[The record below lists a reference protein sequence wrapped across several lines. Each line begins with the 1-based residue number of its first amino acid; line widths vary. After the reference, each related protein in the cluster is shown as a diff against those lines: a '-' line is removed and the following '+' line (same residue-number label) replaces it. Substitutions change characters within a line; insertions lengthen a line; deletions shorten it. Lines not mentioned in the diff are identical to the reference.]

1 MKLEDLRRDYN
12 QGDLNEEDL
21 AADPIAQFKRWF
33 ADAEGAGLLEPN
45 AMVLATVDA
54 EGQPFTRTVLLKNLD
69 ERGFVFYTN
78 FESRKGQHI
87 AANARVSLLFMW
99 LPLERQVSI
108 NGEAVR
114 ISAVESFKYFASR
127 PLGSRLGAWTSPQ
140 SQVISSRS
148 LLEAKLAEIRQ
159 KFASGEVP
167 LPSFWG
173 GFRVIPKTAEFW
185 QGRPSRLHD
194 RFLYRRAEDSADA
207 WTVARLA
214 P

>member
-21 AADPIAQFKRWF
+21 ATDPISQFKRWF

-87 AANARVSLLFMW
+87 ATNARVSLLFTW

-114 ISAVESFKYFASR
+114 ISTAESFKYFASR

-159 KFASGEVP
+159 KFSSGEVP

-173 GFRVIPKTAEFW
+173 GFRVVPKTAEFW

-194 RFLYRRAEDSADA
+194 RFLYRRAENSADS